1 MPLPA
6 EVKGLIFDCDGTLL
20 DTMPL
25 HWKAWCAI
33 CKETGLKFDK
43 ESFFALAGV
52 PGREIIRE
60 LANQQ
65 GINLDPHEVY
75 ARKRSF
81 FLKGLQSVK
90 IIPCVVRF
98 VLEARRLGIPTAV
111 ASGSSRVQVEQGIWS
126 QKIFTCSLD
135 KWTVLLWIVFP
146 SCGRLFSVLNIDHL
160 THEKGQSPF
169 PQTLQ
174 ITLWPHKRLIL
185 SWSLYSLLKSLNIHP
200 TLKLKRNVEKSKT
213 WEVSTLHDH
222 KLIAA
227 ARDVNKFQLKPAL
240 VLGTTRELH
249 EMWSEHFNIV
259 YVIERIFVLFT
270 SLFMTLNSSDRSWD
284 SWLVRRNCWKRRL
297 SECETSSWRIPYSC
311 RKIGYKPSRLLGVWR
326 LVSISRFFRLN
337 VLFNRIYMALQSNSL
352 AHSSFFNNSLSSNW
366 SQMTF
371 KGGKNK

>member
-1 MPLPA
+1 MIYLEGQVDNIAQDKPRPRVFNFRRNTCKLLCEDLGGKCLLLLESCLFFSQQHFRGMPLPA

-65 GINLDPHEVY
+65 GINLDPLEVY

-126 QKIFTCSLD
+126 QKILTYSLN
-135 KWTVLLWIVFP
+135 KWTVLL
-146 SCGRLFSVLNIDHL
+146 
-160 THEKGQSPF
+160 
-169 PQTLQ
+169 
-174 ITLWPHKRLIL
+174 
-185 SWSLYSLLKSLNIHP
+185 
-200 TLKLKRNVEKSKT
+200 
-213 WEVSTLHDH
+213 
-222 KLIAA
+222 
-227 ARDVNKFQLKPAL
+227 
-240 VLGTTRELH
+240 
-249 EMWSEHFNIV
+249 
-259 YVIERIFVLFT
+259 
-270 SLFMTLNSSDRSWD
+270 
-284 SWLVRRNCWKRRL
+284 
-297 SECETSSWRIPYSC
+297 
-311 RKIGYKPSRLLGVWR
+311 
-326 LVSISRFFRLN
+326 
-337 VLFNRIYMALQSNSL
+337 
-352 AHSSFFNNSLSSNW
+352 
-366 SQMTF
+366 
-371 KGGKNK
+371 